1 VHSLDLTARGRHI
14 TQNLWY
20 DAGENEMKFPRA
32 STQSK
37 WKKMGKR
44 DGLVRIRGDVTLVSL
59 RFEINL
65 ISAPAA
71 FGLLVLVEDL
81 PG

>member
-1 VHSLDLTARGRHI
+1 VHSLGLTARGRHI

-20 DAGENEMKFPRA
+20 DAEENEMIFPRA
-32 STQSK
+32 RTQSK
-37 WKKMGKR
+37 WKKWGKEMSWR
-44 DGLVRIRGDVTLVSL
+44 ASKGDVTLVSL
-59 RFEINL
+59 RFGINL

-71 FGLLVLVEDL
+71 FCLLVLVEDL